1 MIEFTTMSQ
10 VLELIVLEYGTPA
23 MAMRLSLCNKN
34 IYEMITSHNF
44 IWKIFS
50 KQNLMLKRYNGGYE
64 VIKKLKN
71 NKRCRECGS
80 TNAYRTVCSNRN
92 CIYLCCKCTS
102 DHNGYNRLLSRKEI
116 NEIPGWKLKVRLLNT
131 LVIAKKST
139 CGKYLYWEHE
149 FVKLYNETR
158 EKKGIRVLPF

>member
-50 KQNLMLKRYNGGYE
+50 KQNLILKKHNSRYE

-92 CIYLCCKCTS
+92 CIYLCFS
-102 DHNGYNRLLSRKEI
+102 NIQFYNYI
-116 NEIPGWKLKVRLLNT
+116 
-131 LVIAKKST
+131 
-139 CGKYLYWEHE
+139 
-149 FVKLYNETR
+149 
-158 EKKGIRVLPF
+158 